1 MGIIIKNIH
10 KSFEENHV
18 LKGIDFEF
26 EAGKVNMIIGASG
39 SGKSVLTKCIVGLI
53 PPDKGEVFF
62 DGISFWK
69 QDHKTKKNIRKNF
82 GMLFQYSALFDSMTV
97 AENVGFPL
105 RMFDTKFTELQ
116 IEKRV
121 KECLERVNLRNV
133 ENKYPSELSGGM
145 KKRVGIA
152 RAIALNPK
160 YLFCDEPNSGL
171 DPQTSSI
178 IDKLILDIT
187 NEYKTTTIVISH
199 DMNSVLNIG
208 DKIMFIYDG
217 KKEWEGHKSEMLH
230 SNSQPLNDFLFA
242 SQLIVNQYKYE
253 IEKKC

>member
-1 MGIIIKNIH
+1 MSIIIQNIH

-18 LKGIDFEF
+18 LKGIDFKF

-53 PPDKGEVFF
+53 QPDEGEVLF
-62 DGISFWK
+62 DNVSFWK
-69 QDHKTKKNIRKNF
+69 QDVKNKKNIRKNF

-105 RMFDTKFTELQ
+105 RMFDTQYTESQ
-116 IEKRV
+116 IDKRV
-121 KECLERVNLRNV
+121 KECLERVNLHNV

-178 IDKLILDIT
+178 IDKLILDLT

-208 DKIMFIYDG
+208 DKIMFIHKG

-230 SNSQPLNDFLFA
+230 SNSQPLKDFLFA
-242 SQLIVNQYKYE
+242 SELIVNQYQFELQKR
-253 IEKKC
+253 

>member
-1 MGIIIKNIH
+1 MSIIIRNIH

-26 EAGKVNMIIGASG
+26 EAGKVNIIIGASG

-53 PPDKGEVFF
+53 EPNQGDVYF
-62 DGISFWK
+62 DNVSFWK
-69 QDHKTKKNIRKNF
+69 QDVKTKKNIRKNF

-97 AENVGFPL
+97 EENVGFPL
-105 RMFDTKFTELQ
+105 RMFDTKFTESQ

-121 KECLERVNLRNV
+121 KECLERVNLHNV
-133 ENKYPSELSGGM
+133 EKKYPSELSGGM

-178 IDKLILDIT
+178 IDKLILDLT

-208 DKIMFIYDG
+208 DKIMFIHKG
-217 KKEWEGHKSEMLH
+217 KKEWEGHKTEMLH
-230 SNSQPLNDFLFA
+230 SDSKPLKEFLFA
-242 SQLIVNQYKYE
+242 SELIVNQYHYE
-253 IEKKC
+253 LSKK